1 MPEPGEDFEWLLQP
15 VLAKLSLQLATAQ
28 ISSLSRHYDLLQRWN
43 RHVNLT
49 SIRTPQQ
56 IVERHFGEAL
66 YLAKVVGKAKN
77 LVDVGSGAG
86 FPGLPFAV
94 ARPDVE
100 VTLVESVSKKATFLK
115 EVSRPLGNVSVYHGR
130 VEHLQECFEWSTT
143 RAVALSD
150 VLPHLL
156 RISAQLGLLVSREE
170 VARLEQ
176 DRRVVWEGSVS
187 VPWSEQRVI
196 LIGRASSA
204 A

>member
-1 MPEPGEDFEWLLQP
+1 MPELCQDFEWLLQP

-43 RHVNLT
+43 RQVNLT

-66 YLAKVVGKAKN
+66 YLAKVVGEAKN

-115 EVSRPLGNVSVYHGR
+115 EVSRPLRNVFVLHGR
-130 VEHLQECFEWSTT
+130 VEDVRESFEWSTT
-143 RAVALSD
+143 RAVALRD
-150 VLPHLL
+150 LFPHLR
-156 RISAQLGLLVSREE
+156 RISTQLALLVSRKD
-170 VARLEQ
+170 VARLPQ
-176 DRRVVWEGSVS
+176 DARVVWERSVR

>member
-1 MPEPGEDFEWLLQP
+1 MPESCQDFEWLLQA
-15 VLAKLSLQLATAQ
+15 VLGKLSLQLSTAQ
-28 ISSLSRHYDLLQRWN
+28 VSSLSRHYGLLQRWN

-66 YLAKVVGKAKN
+66 YLAKVIGVARS

-115 EVSRPLGNVSVYHGR
+115 EVSRPLANVSVYHGR
-130 VEHLQECFEWSTT
+130 VEDLQECFEWSTT
-143 RAVALSD
+143 RAVALPD
-150 VLPHLL
+150 VFLHLL
-156 RISAQLGLLVSREE
+156 RISTQLALLVSREE

-176 DRRVVWEGSVS
+176 DRRFVWEGCVS

-196 LIGRASSA
+196 LIGKASPGA
-204 A
+204 